1 MIRRVRTAAA
11 ASAITAVMLVALVP
25 AEAAPSLSEAR
36 GLYAAAAY
44 ADALTM
50 LDTLLRGAQTREEQ
64 QRIELYRVLCLVAL
78 GRRAD
83 ADRAMDTMIQR
94 DPFYRPTSDD
104 VPPRLRAAF
113 TDARKRLLPT
123 LVQQEYTAAK
133 DAFDRKDFRAA
144 ADGFTH
150 VLHVLADPDIIPV
163 ASQPPLSDLK
173 TLAEGFRDLT
183 TKATTPQ
190 ASPRA
195 SAAAPIGAAV
205 PEQGH
210 VYGVQ
215 DRSVVPP
222 VVIKQRVPP
231 FRGKVTGP
239 GEGVVEVVI
248 NARGVVESARMT
260 APLNRH
266 YDPLVLSAAKGWQY
280 QPAMLNGTPVRF
292 RKQVRVALVVNPI
305 DR

>member
-1 MIRRVRTAAA
+1 
-11 ASAITAVMLVALVP
+11 
-25 AEAAPSLSEAR
+25 
-36 GLYAAAAY
+36 
-44 ADALTM
+44 
-50 LDTLLRGAQTREEQ
+50 
-64 QRIELYRVLCLVAL
+64 
-78 GRRAD
+78 
-83 ADRAMDTMIQR
+83 MDTMILR
-94 DPFYRPTSDD
+94 DPFYRPASDD

-123 LVQQEYTAAK
+123 LVQKDYTAAK
-133 DAFDRKDFRAA
+133 GAFDRKEFRAA

-173 TLAEGFRDLT
+173 TLAEGFRDLS

-190 ASPRA
+190 ASPRSSA
-195 SAAAPIGAAV
+195 PTALGAAAAG
-205 PEQGH
+205 EGH

-215 DRSVVPP
+215 DRGVVPP
-222 VVIKQRVPP
+222 VVTKQRVPP

-248 NARGVVESARMT
+248 DARGAVESARMT
-260 APLNRH
+260 VPLNRH

-280 QPAMLNGTPVRF
+280 QPATLNGTPVRF
-292 RKQVRVALVVNPI
+292 RKQVRVTLVI
-305 DR
+305 DPPER